1 MKKIY
6 GFTLSE
12 LMIALTVLGILCAT
26 VLPAIV
32 KTMPNQNK
40 IMMKRAYYMTTT
52 IVEDMINDS
61 QLYPY
66 TNDSGNIL
74 NGFDNTGS
82 VSYDGKTYSGKT
94 KFIDLFA
101 NHMNIDGTISN
112 TCSGTGSTYCRKY
125 KTPDGMSWQLSTA
138 GASELTHTVLIDVN
152 GDKKPNCLQGDTSA
166 DDACKKRTS
175 DFDRFSM
182 EISNDGTVKIPDKQ
196 TWAREAI
203 QVSSS
208 LTGKD

>member
-1 MKKIY
+1 
-6 GFTLSE
+6 
-12 LMIALTVLGILCAT
+12 
-26 VLPAIV
+26 
-32 KTMPNQNK
+32 
-40 IMMKRAYYMTTT
+40 
-52 IVEDMINDS
+52 
-61 QLYPY
+61 
-66 TNDSGNIL
+66 
-74 NGFDNTGS
+74 
-82 VSYDGKTYSGKT
+82 
-94 KFIDLFA
+94 
-101 NHMNIDGTISN
+101 
-112 TCSGTGSTYCRKY
+112 
-125 KTPDGMSWQLSTA
+125 MSWQLSTA